1 MSWIKGLCRKKISM
15 TNYDIHNTLTL
26 YGIQN
31 FLMEFYSKN
40 LIERY
45 TTCLYE
51 EKLFWYSRVMGKGNL
66 PFWLISTQENKSNDM
81 LHAYIIKHLIL
92 TCLGTTQWS
101 PGWSILP
108 KWANRGLVLV
118 LMILGHFSLISFQE
132 NRYNGMLCYMPI
144 LQSIHSGYV
153 GNGLLGG
160 DCHKKI
166 SHHLWCGKKHFL
178 LNKSQS
184 VDLQSK
190 SF

>member
-1 MSWIKGLCRKKISM
+1 MSRIKGLFRKKISM

-66 PFWLISTQENKSNDM
+66 PFSLISTQENKSNDM
-81 LHAYIIKHLIL
+81 LHAYLIKYLIW

-132 NRYNGMLCYMPI
+132 SRYNGMLHAYITKHQFRLC
-144 LQSIHSGYV
+144 GEWAF
-153 GNGLLGG
+153 GG
-160 DCHKKI
+160 R
-166 SHHLWCGKKHFL
+166 LP
-178 LNKSQS
+178 
-184 VDLQSK
+184 
-190 SF
+190 